1 MKRTFET
8 TSEPVHRA
16 MHKLTGKPRDGSD
29 ISGVR
34 STRRVTRKT
43 FLSASSASAAA
54 LLLGSRGTQAIAGT
68 SASDAVRAQF
78 KGMNVVLF
86 ITDQERA
93 IQHFPRGWTA
103 KNLPGLAR
111 LKRNGLVFEN
121 AFTNTCMCSPAR
133 STLITGLLPAQHGV
147 RYTLEQGMPAAQFPQ
162 VELATGLENL
172 ASVMSAAGYNVVWKG
187 KFHCNKPADP
197 AGTWVPAD
205 VNQYGFSRWNPKDAG
220 ANQDLEEGGGGTYP
234 GADNDGRFMSETGD
248 MSTGHEGALAYLK
261 AVAGQQQPF
270 FMIISLVNPHDVL
283 FYPRNFDASGYP
295 ASMLDGEIELP
306 ATVREDLSTKPK
318 AQQAFLRIFNLS
330 GSLRTAKQK
339 REYLNFYANLMKA
352 SDSYLVDTLDTL
364 ESTGLL
370 DDTVVI
376 RTSDH
381 GEMGLTHGGQRQ
393 KNFNF
398 YEESLRVPLVFSNPK
413 LFRRP
418 ARTRALVSH
427 VDFLPTIASLFGAP
441 ASARGKWS
449 GIDYSRLVA
458 DPEGPPVQDY
468 VVFTYDDFQAGQ
480 ARGPYVPQ
488 PNHIVAIR
496 EVRWKIAQYY
506 DPSGAG
512 APEWEMY
519 DLRSDP
525 LERHNLAAPGYRRTP
540 QQAREFRRL
549 KARLARVRRARL
561 KPRTT
566 EKAIDISAVT
576 RQIAKKGARF
586 TDRGSVIGIPTGAGD
601 ITLTW
606 TMDPATQTA
615 AGFFV
620 ITSGA
625 GSIHGNA
632 KTVSVID
639 GNHITLTG
647 TADLTKGTGSF
658 KGIVGNAL
666 TFTETDTLDGQNG
679 QVALTGDA
687 VY

>member
-1 MKRTFET
+1 MTVTAMGGAARR
-8 TSEPVHRA
+8 SVEPRA
-16 MHKLTGKPRDGSD
+16 
-29 ISGVR
+29 GVR
-34 STRRVTRKT
+34 PSARKLTRKT
-43 FLSASSASAAA
+43 FLSGSSAAA
-54 LLLGSRGTQAIAGT
+54 AGVLLGSRAGQALAGT
-68 SASDAVRAQF
+68 GATEAVRAHF

-93 IQHFPRGWTA
+93 IQHFPRGWAA
-103 KNLPGLAR
+103 KNLPGLKR

-147 RYTLEQGMPAAQFPQ
+147 RHTLEQDMPAEQFPQ
-162 VELATGLENL
+162 VELATGLKNM
-172 ASVMSAAGYNVVWKG
+172 ASVMAAAGYSVVWKG
-187 KFHCNKPADP
+187 KFHCNKPADT

-205 VNQYGFSRWNPKDAG
+205 VGQYGFSRWNPKDAG

-234 GADNDGRFMSETGD
+234 GANNDERYMSEAGD
-248 MSTGHEGALAYLK
+248 MSAGHEGALAYLK
-261 AVAGQQQPF
+261 SVAGRQQPF
-270 FMIISLVNPHDVL
+270 FMVISLVNPHDVL
-283 FYPRNFDASGYP
+283 FYPKNFDASGYP
-295 ASMLDGEIELP
+295 ASMLDGEIEVP
-306 ATVREDLSTKPK
+306 ATVRENLSAKPQ
-318 AQQAFLRIFNLS
+318 AQQAFRRIFNLS
-330 GSLRTAKQK
+330 GSLRTPKKK

-352 SDSYLVDTLDTL
+352 SDAYLVDTLDTL

-376 RTSDH
+376 RTADH
-381 GEMGLTHGGQRQ
+381 GEMGLTHGGMRQ

-413 LFRRP
+413 LFRGP
-418 ARTRALVSH
+418 ARTKALVSH

-449 GIDYSRLVA
+449 GVDYSRLVA
-458 DPEGPPVQDY
+458 DPEARPVQDY

-480 ARGPYVPQ
+480 ASGPYVPQ

-506 DPSGAG
+506 DPGGAG

-519 DLRSDP
+519 DLRRDP
-525 LERHNLAAPGYRRTP
+525 LERDNVASPGYRRTP
-540 QQAREFRRL
+540 QQERAFRRL
-549 KARLARVRRARL
+549 KARLAAVRRKRL
-561 KPRTT
+561 KPRPTR
-566 EKAIDISAVT
+566 KAIDISAAT
-576 RQIAKKGARF
+576 RQISRKGTDF

-601 ITLTW
+601 ITLNW
-606 TMDPATQTA
+606 SLNPAAETA
-615 AGFFV
+615 TGLFV

-625 GSIHGNA
+625 GVINGNA
-632 KTVSVID
+632 QTRSVID

-647 TADLTKGTGSF
+647 TADLTGGTGSF
-658 KGIVGNAL
+658 EGIVGVDLA
-666 TFTETDTLDGQNG
+666 FTETDTLDGQNG
-679 QVALTGDA
+679 QVALTGSA